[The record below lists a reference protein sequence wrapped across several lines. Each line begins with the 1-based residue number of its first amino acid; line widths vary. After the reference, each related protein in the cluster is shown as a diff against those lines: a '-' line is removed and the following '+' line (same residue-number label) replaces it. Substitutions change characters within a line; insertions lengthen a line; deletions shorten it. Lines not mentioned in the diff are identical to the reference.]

1 VTRFA
6 TSDGVQLSP
15 TTSHPGGSPAEPRH
29 AIRRCLFVGL
39 GGIGQRH
46 LRNLRTLLGDSVEV
60 VAHRVRGERQTLD
73 DNLQVVPGVD
83 LEQKYGVSVC
93 SDLQQALASRPVVV
107 FVTNPSSLHVPVA
120 LEAARQGC
128 HLFIEKPLSHS
139 LSQVSELAT
148 VCEARKLV
156 TCVAYQLRYHPGF
169 LRLQALLSEGV
180 LGKLL
185 SVRAEVG
192 EYLPGFHPYEDYRR
206 MYASK
211 SSLGGGV
218 TLSQIHEIDYLCA
231 LFGTPRR
238 VFSMGGQVSSL
249 EIDVDDVAVSL
260 LEFPRNDGGSLF
272 VELHQDFVQR
282 PAQRS
287 VTVIG
292 ERGRLVWSLSGRSF
306 EHCDEAGKVLE
317 RQSYVEFPRN
327 QAFLD
332 ELANFFGCVIRGEPC
347 TPSVREGALSLQVA
361 LALLTSQAEGVQK
374 KIEVH

>member
-6 TSDGVQLSP
+6 VPDGVQLSHA
-15 TTSHPGGSPAEPRH
+15 SSAAQGSPSESRT
-29 AIRRCLFVGL
+29 AIQRCLFVGL

-46 LRNLRTLLGDSVEV
+46 LRNLRALLGDSVEV
-60 VAHRVRGERQTLD
+60 VAYRVRRERQTLD

-83 LEQKYGVSVC
+83 LEQKYGVSTC
-93 SDLQQALASRPVVV
+93 PDVV

-120 LEAARQGC
+120 LAAARQGC

-139 LSQVSELAT
+139 LDHVNELAAL
-148 VCEARKLV
+148 CDERKLV

-169 LRLQALLSEGV
+169 LRMQERLSAKAV
-180 LGKLL
+180 GKLL

-211 SSLGGGV
+211 SALGGGV

-238 VFSMGGQVSSL
+238 VFSMGGHVSSL

-260 LEFPRNDGGSLF
+260 LEFPRADGGPLF

-287 VTVIG
+287 LTAVG
-292 ERGRLVWSLSGRSF
+292 ERGKLVWSLSGRYF
-306 EHCDEAGKVLE
+306 EHSDESGKVIE
-317 RQSYVEFPRN
+317 RQSYADFPRN

-332 ELANFFGCVIRGEPC
+332 ELANFFGCVIRGEQC
-347 TPSVREGALSLQVA
+347 TPSLRDGALSLEVAVA
-361 LALLTSQAEGVQK
+361 LLASQVEGVQK
-374 KIEVH
+374 KIEAR

>member
-1 VTRFA
+1 MQVSQASRLPQ
-6 TSDGVQLSP
+6 GSP
-15 TTSHPGGSPAEPRH
+15 TESRT

-46 LRNLRTLLGDSVEV
+46 LRNLRALLGDSVEV
-60 VAHRVRGERQTLD
+60 VAYRVRGERQTLD

-83 LEQKYGVSVC
+83 LEQKYGVSPC
-93 SDLQQALASRPVVV
+93 SNLEQALASRPDVV
-107 FVTNPSSLHVPVA
+107 FITNPSSMHVPVA
-120 LEAARQGC
+120 LSAARQGC

-139 LSQVSELAT
+139 LAQVNELASL
-148 VCEARKLV
+148 CDEQKLV

-169 LRLQALLSEGV
+169 LRLRELLGASAV
-180 LGKLL
+180 GKLL

-211 SSLGGGV
+211 SALGGGV

-231 LFGTPRR
+231 LFGAPRR
-238 VFSMGGQVSSL
+238 VFSMGGHVSSL
-249 EIDVDDVAVSL
+249 EVDVDDVALSV
-260 LEFPRNDGGSLF
+260 LEFSRADGGSLY

-287 VTVIG
+287 VTVLG
-292 ERGRLVWSLSGRSF
+292 ERGKLVWSLSGRYF
-306 EHCDEAGKVLE
+306 EHCDESGNVLE
-317 RQSYVEFPRN
+317 RQSYADFPRN

-347 TPSVREGALSLQVA
+347 TPSVHDGALSLEVAVA
-361 LALLTSQAEGVQK
+361 LLASQAEGVQK
-374 KIEVH
+374 KIEVR

>member
-1 VTRFA
+1 M
-6 TSDGVQLSP
+6 QLSQP
-15 TTSHPGGSPAEPRH
+15 TSPQGSPAESRQV
-29 AIRRCLFVGL
+29 IQRCLFVGL

-60 VAHRVRGERQTLD
+60 MAYRVRGERQTLD
-73 DNLQVVPGVD
+73 DQLQVVQGVD
-83 LEQKYGVSVC
+83 LEQKYGVSVS
-93 SDLQQALASRPVVV
+93 SDLQHALANRPDVV
-107 FVTNPSSLHVPVA
+107 FITNPSSLHVPVA

-139 LSQVSELAT
+139 LAQVNELVAL
-148 VCEARKLV
+148 CEERKLV

-169 LRLQALLSEGV
+169 LRLRALLNAGA

-211 SSLGGGV
+211 SALGGGV
-218 TLSQIHEIDYLCA
+218 TLSQIHELDYLCA

-238 VFSMGGQVSSL
+238 VFSMGGHVSSL

-260 LEFPRNDGGSLF
+260 LEFRRADGGPLF

-292 ERGRLVWSLSGRSF
+292 ERGKLVWSLSGRSF
-306 EHCDEAGKVLE
+306 EHCDESGKVLE
-317 RQSYVEFPRN
+317 RQSYAEFPRN

-332 ELANFFGCVIRGEPC
+332 ELANFFGCVIRGEQC
-347 TPSVREGALSLQVA
+347 TPSVREGALSLEVAVA
-361 LALLTSQAEGVQK
+361 LLASQAEGVQK
-374 KIEVH
+374 KIEGHLP

>member
-1 VTRFA
+1 MQAAHQSSAPEASAQLATR
-6 TSDGVQLSP
+6 
-15 TTSHPGGSPAEPRH
+15 
-29 AIRRCLFVGL
+29 AIQRCLFVGL

-46 LRNLRTLLGDSVEV
+46 LRNLRALLGDSVQV
-60 VAHRVRGERQTLD
+60 NAYRVRRERQTLD
-73 DNLQVVPGVD
+73 DTLQVVPGVD
-83 LEQKYGVSVC
+83 LEEQYGVEVC
-93 SDLQQALASRPVVV
+93 SDIEQALAENPDVV

-120 LEAARQGC
+120 LAAARHGC

-139 LSQVSELAT
+139 LAQVNELT
-148 VCEARKLV
+148 LLCDEQKLV

-169 LRLQALLSEGV
+169 LRLRALLDAGAV
-180 LGKLL
+180 GRLL

-206 MYASK
+206 MYASQRA
-211 SSLGGGV
+211 LGGGV

-238 VFSMGGQVSSL
+238 VFSMGGQLSSL

-260 LEFPRNDGGSLF
+260 LEFTRVDGAPLF

-287 VTVIG
+287 VTVLG
-292 ERGRLVWSLSGRSF
+292 ERGKLVWSLSGRYF
-306 EHCDEAGKVLE
+306 EHCDESGKSLE
-317 RQSYVEFPRN
+317 RQSFADFPRN

-347 TPSVREGALSLQVA
+347 SPSLREGALSLEVAVA
-361 LALLTSQAEGVQK
+361 LLASQAEGVQK
-374 KIEVH
+374 KIEAR

>member
-1 VTRFA
+1 M
-6 TSDGVQLSP
+6 QLAASP
-15 TTSHPGGSPAEPRH
+15 VAQGSPAETRH

-46 LRNLRTLLGDSVEV
+46 LRNLRALLGDSVEV
-60 VAHRVRGERQTLD
+60 VAYRVRRERQTLD

-83 LEQKYGVSVC
+83 LEQKYGVTVC
-93 SDLQQALASRPVVV
+93 SDLEQALASRPDVV
-107 FVTNPSSLHVPVA
+107 FITNPSSLHVPVA
-120 LEAARQGC
+120 LEAARRGC

-139 LSQVSELAT
+139 LAQVAELSAL
-148 VCEARKLV
+148 CEAQKLV

-169 LRLQALLSEGV
+169 LRLRQLLAAGALGR
-180 LGKLL
+180 LL

-206 MYASK
+206 MYASN
-211 SSLGGGV
+211 SALGGGV

-231 LFGTPRR
+231 LFGAPRR
-238 VFSMGGQVSSL
+238 VFSMGGHVSSL
-249 EIDVDDVAVSL
+249 EIDVDDVAISL
-260 LEFPRNDGGSLF
+260 LEFARSDGSPLF

-287 VTVIG
+287 VTVLG
-292 ERGRLVWSLSGRSF
+292 ERGKLCWSLSGRYL
-306 EHCDEAGKVLE
+306 EHRDESGKSLE
-317 RQSYVEFPRN
+317 RHSYAEFSRN

-347 TPSVREGALSLQVA
+347 TPSLQDGALSLEVAVA
-361 LALLTSQAEGVQK
+361 LLASQAEGIQK
-374 KIEVH
+374 KIEAR

>member
-1 VTRFA
+1 M
-6 TSDGVQLSP
+6 QLAQP
-15 TTSHPGGSPAEPRH
+15 NHAAQGSPAETRQ

-46 LRNLRTLLGDSVEV
+46 LRNLRALLGDSVEV
-60 VAHRVRGERQTLD
+60 EAYRVRGERQTLD
-73 DNLQVVPGVD
+73 DSLQVVPGVD
-83 LEQKYGVSVC
+83 LEQKYGVSV
-93 SDLQQALASRPVVV
+93 SSNLEQALENRPDVV
-107 FVTNPSSLHVPVA
+107 FITNPSSLHVPVA
-120 LEAARQGC
+120 LEAARRGC

-139 LSQVSELAT
+139 LAQVDELAAL
-148 VCEARKLV
+148 CDQHQLV

-169 LRLQALLSEGV
+169 VRLREMLAAGAV
-180 LGKLL
+180 GKLL

-211 SSLGGGV
+211 SALGGGV

-231 LFGTPRR
+231 LFGAPRR
-238 VFSMGGQVSSL
+238 VFSMGGHVSSL

-260 LEFPRNDGGSLF
+260 LEFAGPDGRPLY

-287 VTVIG
+287 VTVLG
-292 ERGRLVWSLSGRSF
+292 ERGKLVWSLSGRYF
-306 EHCDEAGKVLE
+306 EHSDESGKSLE
-317 RQSYVEFPRN
+317 RRSYADFPRN

-332 ELANFFGCVIRGEPC
+332 ELANFFGCVIRGEQC
-347 TPSVREGALSLQVA
+347 SPSLRDGALSLEVAVA
-361 LALLTSQAEGVQK
+361 LLASQTEGVQK
-374 KIEVH
+374 KIEAR

>member
-1 VTRFA
+1 M
-6 TSDGVQLSP
+6 QLSP
-15 TTSHPGGSPAEPRH
+15 SSHPTQGSPSDARQ

-46 LRNLRTLLGDSVEV
+46 LRNLRGLLGDSVEV
-60 VAHRVRGERQTLD
+60 VAYRVRGERQTLD
-73 DNLQVVPGVD
+73 DNLQVLPGVD

-93 SDLQQALASRPVVV
+93 SDLQQALASQPDVV
-107 FVTNPSSLHVPVA
+107 FITNPSSLHVPVA
-120 LEAARQGC
+120 LEAARRGC

-139 LSQVSELAT
+139 LAQVSELVAL
-148 VCEARKLV
+148 CDRQKLV

-169 LRLQALLSEGV
+169 LRLRELLGAGAV
-180 LGKLL
+180 GRPL

-211 SSLGGGV
+211 SALGGGV

-231 LFGTPRR
+231 LFGAPRR
-238 VFSMGGQVSSL
+238 VFSMGGHVSSL

-260 LEFPRNDGGSLF
+260 LEFARGDGSPLF

-287 VTVIG
+287 VTVLG
-292 ERGRLVWSLSGRSF
+292 ERGKLIWSLSGRYF
-306 EHCDEAGKVLE
+306 EHCDESGKSLE
-317 RQSYVEFPRN
+317 HHSYAEFPRN
-327 QAFLD
+327 QAFRD
-332 ELANFFGCVIRGEPC
+332 ELANFLGCVIRGEPC
-347 TPSVREGALSLQVA
+347 SPSVRDGALSLEVAVA
-361 LALLTSQAEGVQK
+361 LLASQAEGVQK
-374 KIEVH
+374 KLEAH